1 MSEFEYNQMIEYID
15 GTFDENF
22 NAARQWAMLHN
33 TTFEE
38 NVEMREE
45 FFGKRMETYQDPETG
60 AEVEKEVNYPT
71 LKRFWFI
78 GEEPKPY
85 VPPEPT
91 VDELKSQKRSERDSY
106 MNTVQ
111 NRIDRYRHQKELS
124 VETTDDEKTYKL
136 LLEYTQYLRMYPESK
151 EDWYKESPMS
161 LDSYLF
167 INSES
172 NAEETVEDVSVK

>member
-60 AEVEKEVNYPT
+60 AEVENEVNYPT

-85 VPPEPT
+85 VPP
-91 VDELKSQKRSERDSY
+91 
-106 MNTVQ
+106 
-111 NRIDRYRHQKELS
+111 
-124 VETTDDEKTYKL
+124 L
-136 LLEYTQYLRMYPESK
+136 LLVVDIHPPLVGYLPFILNLLV
-151 EDWYKESPMS
+151 P
-161 LDSYLF
+161 LF
-167 INSES
+167 DN
-172 NAEETVEDVSVK
+172 VK